1 MPRGKKSAASA
12 QITPLLPGAGRLAPP
27 SELSQVE
34 ARIWRDVLD
43 ALPGHFVGPGGDSQV
58 LRRVAAEGALAE
70 DMERRIRELLTAGT
84 PEAQKELA
92 ALTVTHTTLSKSLAS
107 LLGSLRA
114 TPKSRMTPRD
124 AGRGLEPTYRAA
136 TSRPWDIKADG
147 GEDPLQ

>member
-1 MPRGKKSAASA
+1 MLDGMKTVTRPFLPSDLTRPDYSA
-12 QITPLLPGAGRLAPP
+12 RPP
-27 SELSQVE
+27 
-34 ARIWRDVLD
+34 A
-43 ALPGHFVGPGGDSQV
+43 
-58 LRRVAAEGALAE
+58 
-70 DMERRIRELLTAGT
+70 LLTAGT

-92 ALTVTHTTLSKSLAS
+92 ALTVTHTTLSKSLAF
-107 LLGSLRA
+107 LLGALRA